1 MGIDYLLGMKKFKTV
16 VLFCILSFAISCSQ
30 QKKYVEYNVKQGET
44 MRTIAKDLDM
54 KTKDLLRLNPN
65 IGRKPA
71 VNTVIIIPNKNTT
84 STNSDTKNTAT
95 VVEEVKGEAN
105 IEEIDGSPAKDLEEI
120 KKQFIIHEVKP
131 KETIYGLK
139 RFYNVTEESLF
150 ALNPELSEGLKI
162 GQFIKIKP
170 IEEGEV
176 AENLRYEDVV
186 EEAISLKVALLLPF
200 KSKKYDTVS
209 YPKIFNKNKSLANI
223 VTDFYLGTELAIDS
237 LRKQGVTIELN
248 VFDTEKNSTRIRS
261 ILAENDLNKND
272 VIIGPLYSEEAEIV
286 ANKVSIPVVFP
297 VYSKNQSK
305 FSSSKIIKT
314 SPEKTVFRDELIS
327 YIKESFTKGTVI
339 IVADEK
345 SNSNSFKIKEALEA
359 HDSIAKVHIVTP
371 KGGYIVKERFLK
383 ILKPNMKNWV
393 VMATNDNVIVAD
405 AINSLISLPDST
417 TAKVFAFDKGIAFD
431 RIDNFKLA
439 KIGFTYVSDRYVD
452 ESSMSTQTFNSQYY
466 AKNHTMPSFYA
477 TKGFD
482 ITYDVLMRLASGN
495 SLKSTFNNGAS
506 YRVESKFDFSKK
518 LFQTSENNGLF
529 ILQYNEDLTLTRLQ

>member
-16 VLFCILSFAISCSQ
+16 ALFCILSFAVSCSQ

-54 KTKDLLRLNPN
+54 KTKDLLRLNPD

-84 STNSDTKNTAT
+84 SSSDTKNTAT
-95 VVEEVKGEAN
+95 VIDEVKEETN
-105 IEEIDGSPAKDLEEI
+105 IEQIDEAPAKDLEEI

-139 RFYNVTEESLF
+139 RFYNVSEENLF
-150 ALNPELSEGLKI
+150 ALNPELSEGLKT

-170 IEEGEV
+170 IEEGAL

-186 EEAISLKVALLLPF
+186 EEAVSLKVALLLPF
-200 KSKKYDTVS
+200 KSKRYDTIS
-209 YPKIFNKNKSLANI
+209 YDKIFSRNKSLANI

-237 LRKQGVTIELN
+237 LRMQGVTIELN
-248 VFDTEKNSTRIRS
+248 VFDTEKNSTRIGS
-261 ILAENDLNKND
+261 ILAENDLNQND

-286 ANKVSIPVVFP
+286 ASKVSVPVIFP

-327 YIKESFTKGTVI
+327 YVKESFTKGTLI

-345 SNSNSFKIKEALEA
+345 SNSNSVKIKEVLEA
-359 HDSIAKVHIVTP
+359 QDSITKVHILKP
-371 KGGYIVKERFLK
+371 KDGYIVKERFLK
-383 ILKPNMKNWV
+383 ILKPNMNNWV

-417 TAKVFAFDKGIAFD
+417 SAKVFAFDKGIAFD

-452 ESSMSTQTFNSQYY
+452 ESSMTTKTFNSQYY

-495 SLKSTFNNGAS
+495 SLKSTFNDGAS
-506 YRVESKFDFSKK
+506 YRVESKFDFTKK
-518 LFQTSENNGLF
+518 LFKTSENNGLF
-529 ILQYNEDLTLTRLQ
+529 ILQYNEDLTLTRLK